1 MTVQEDLKLIGVVKT
16 ATRMIPMKHMQAI
29 ELQKRRNRVGLVR
42 RKEEGD
48 CGILVFAL
56 IDRERRYFIC
66 SESNMSDGKPN
77 VRRRLRLRQESED
90 LDAERDSITLIIDQS
105 KACELYYTYC
115 TMDDRHNRCR

>member
-16 ATRMIPMKHMQAI
+16 ATRMIPMKHLQAI
-29 ELQKRRNRVGLVR
+29 ELEKRRNRVGLVR

-77 VRRRLRLRQESED
+77 VRRRLRLRQESEEPN
-90 LDAERDSITLIIDQS
+90 AELDSITLIIYQL
-105 KACELYYTYC
+105 KAC
-115 TMDDRHNRCR
+115 